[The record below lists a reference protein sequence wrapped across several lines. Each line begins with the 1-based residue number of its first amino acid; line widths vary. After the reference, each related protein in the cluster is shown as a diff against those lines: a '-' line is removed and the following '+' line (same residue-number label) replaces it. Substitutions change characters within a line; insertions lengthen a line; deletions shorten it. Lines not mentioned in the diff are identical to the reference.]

1 MKEKDRIANVVNS
14 KSFILSMILFVGT
27 FGHLCNAFYLQ
38 AIIPLCIVGLTS
50 FSFKEKKM
58 IKIGLTFTML
68 FSLSFYVLNNGKD
81 LVLQNKMQLA
91 NYASFHRCFE
101 AIPEIERDSIYNY
114 NLSWYATSMM
124 EHEKTLLNNRV
135 LYSTLVFTLPTLRE
149 EEAKKNI
156 IPPKWMLL
164 SFDKEYIE
172 EDKLFILENYEQYC
186 SFVYDYQVL
195 DKPRIG
201 DRFQV
206 SLYRRKE
213 GTIEP
218 RRGDSKKAGDVSPC
232 FLHVFSGITAE
243 HIKKPRRNG
252 ENLRGQKINNMKH
265 KNCAPFRT

>member
-50 FSFKEKKM
+50 FSFKEKKK

-172 EDKLFILENYEQYC
+172 EDKQFILENYEQYC

-213 GTIEP
+213 
-218 RRGDSKKAGDVSPC
+218 
-232 FLHVFSGITAE
+232 
-243 HIKKPRRNG
+243 
-252 ENLRGQKINNMKH
+252 
-265 KNCAPFRT
+265 